1 MQVRVQR
8 AGRAVLLCSA
18 VLAPAAAPAAAQA
31 GGAAQAGPVGTD
43 IEAAASAADASAA
56 ALTETQPEIEVGTG
70 AGPGSG
76 RRGQVT
82 SLPLPRYVSMR
93 AESANA
99 RRGPSLDQRVD
110 WEFLKRG
117 LPLRITAEYGQWR
130 RVEDADGMGG
140 WVHQALLSG
149 TRTGLV
155 RGDAAIELR
164 RKAGEAAGTVALLEP
179 GVIVRVNS
187 CGGAWCAVSAGK
199 FDGYLPEA
207 VLWGV
212 DPGETFD

>member
-1 MQVRVQR
+1 MQGRVQR
-8 AGRAVLLCSA
+8 AGGASLLCGA
-18 VLAPAAAPAAAQA
+18 VLALAAGAAAEQA
-31 GGAAQAGPVGTD
+31 GAAVQAGPAGSE

-56 ALTETQPEIEVGTG
+56 ARAGTGTPPGPDTG
-70 AGPGSG
+70 AGAGAGQRGS
-76 RRGQVT
+76 VT

-93 AESANA
+93 ADSANA

-155 RGDAAIELR
+155 RGEETVGLR
-164 RKAGEAAGTVALLEP
+164 RKAGDSAGTVALLEP
-179 GVIVRVNS
+179 GVIVRVEA
-187 CGGAWCAVSAGK
+187 CEDGWCAVTAGK
-199 FDGYLPEA
+199 FDGYLPQA

>member
-1 MQVRVQR
+1 ML
-8 AGRAVLLCSA
+8 ALSA
-18 VLAPAAAPAAAQA
+18 VAAGAQA
-31 GGAAQAGPVGTD
+31 GVVAQAGPAGSE

-56 ALTETQPEIEVGTG
+56 ARAETQPEPGTG
-70 AGPGSG
+70 ARGS
-76 RRGQVT
+76 VT

-155 RGDAAIELR
+155 RGGEAVGLR
-164 RKAGEAAGTVALLEP
+164 RKAGDAAGTVALLEP
-179 GVIVRVNS
+179 GVIVRVES
-187 CGGAWCAVSAGK
+187 CDGGWCAVTAGS
-199 FDGYLPEA
+199 FDGYVPQA

-212 DPGETFD
+212 DPDESFD

>member
-31 GGAAQAGPVGTD
+31 GVAAQAGPAGSE
-43 IEAAASAADASAA
+43 IEAAASAADESAA
-56 ALTETQPEIEVGTG
+56 ARAEDLPAPEPAAAAGTRTG
-70 AGPGSG
+70 QRGP
-76 RRGQVT
+76 VT

-110 WEFLKRG
+110 GEFLQRG
-117 LPLRITAEYGQWR
+117 LPLRITAESGQWR
-130 RVEDADGMGG
+130 RVEDADGLGG

-155 RGDAAIELR
+155 QGETAVGLR

-179 GVIVRVNS
+179 GVIVRIES
-187 CGGAWCAVSAGK
+187 CEGGWCAVTAGK
-199 FDGYLPEA
+199 FDGYLPQA

-212 DPGETFD
+212 DPGEAFD

>member
-1 MQVRVQR
+1 MKVRVQK
-8 AGRAVLLCSA
+8 AVGTALLCGA
-18 VLAPAAAPAAAQA
+18 AVVLAAAALAEQA
-31 GGAAQAGPVGTD
+31 GASQATPAGTD

-56 ALTETQPEIEVGTG
+56 ARAEASPD
-70 AGPGSG
+70 PGSG
-76 RRGQVT
+76 QRGSVT

-155 RGDAAIELR
+155 RGTESVGLR
-164 RKAGEAAGTVALLEP
+164 RKPSDAAGAVALLEP
-179 GVIVRVNS
+179 GVIVRVES
-187 CGGAWCAVSAGK
+187 CEGGWCAATVGT
-199 FDGYLPEA
+199 FDGYLPQA
-207 VLWGV
+207 ALWGV
-212 DPGETFD
+212 DPDETFD

>member
-31 GGAAQAGPVGTD
+31 GVAAQAGPAGSE
-43 IEAAASAADASAA
+43 IEAAASAADESAA
-56 ALTETQPEIEVGTG
+56 ARAEDLPVPGAAAAGTRTG
-70 AGPGSG
+70 QRGP
-76 RRGQVT
+76 VT

-130 RVEDADGMGG
+130 RVEDADGLGG

-155 RGDAAIELR
+155 QGETAVGLR

-179 GVIVRVNS
+179 GVIVRIES
-187 CGGAWCAVSAGK
+187 CEGGWCAVTAGK
-199 FDGYLPEA
+199 FDGYLPQA

-212 DPGETFD
+212 DPGEAFD